1 MSNLGIVGGT
11 SREEALAVLN
21 EARQAVVDAY
31 ALAAQFPNA
40 AMAVKAQGR
49 IKSVDDDLKAQRKDF
64 EAKNNWFTLWGNFSD
79 VGNQLLSRLDGIA
92 SEIRF
97 EVQKS
102 GEQPIVDPPAPPG
115 VETGND
121 SASSV
126 PTWVWWT
133 VGGAALLGGILWW
146 ASSQSERRVVVLPPG
161 R

>member
-11 SREEALAVLN
+11 TREEALAVLN
-21 EARQAVVDAY
+21 DARQAIVDAY

-49 IKSVDDDLKAQRKDF
+49 IKSVEDELKAQRKDF
-64 EAKNNWFTLWGNFSD
+64 NTKNNWFTLWGSFSD
-79 VGNQLLSRLDGIA
+79 AGKQMLDSLEGIA
-92 SEIRF
+92 ADIRL

-102 GEQPIVDPPAPPG
+102 GDQPIVAPPAPPDG
-115 VETGND
+115 YDG
-121 SASSV
+121 SGGASSI

-146 ASSQSERRVVVLPPG
+146 SSSQSERRVVVLPP
-161 R
+161 RR